1 MRRAPCLSLGLATVA
16 LAAMGAAGVAEA
28 QTPGPARYLNWAG
41 RGDVAMPASTVADSP
56 TAAPARLPN
65 RVIPHGGAYDIAPT
79 PPLVAE
85 APRRTLTPANAWLRA
100 PAPASE
106 APPPSQ
112 PPAARLPALAPPPS
126 RAPAPAP
133 VLPDYLPEQGGRGQ
147 PVPAEVATAPA
158 QPASAIVD
166 AAVDP
171 MAPRRDAFIFR
182 MQPASSPVPTVAPP
196 PQDQAQADRAPA
208 ATREPH
214 PVAVVAANP
223 DDRPAQQGAR
233 YYSVH
238 RQAGRAP
245 DAVSLPAPTY
255 VDALAITTPVTIAS
269 QDLAQPDQAP
279 TLIRDVQGRV
289 RAQPAAPE
297 GDYQ

>member
-1 MRRAPCLSLGLATVA
+1 MRRAPRLSLGLATIA
-16 LAAMGAAGVAEA
+16 LTAIGASGVAEA
-28 QTPGPARYLNWAG
+28 QTTAPARYLNWAG

-56 TAAPARLPN
+56 TTAAARRPN
-65 RVIPHGGAYDIAPT
+65 RVIPHGGAYEVAPP
-79 PPLVAE
+79 PPLTSE

-100 PAPASE
+100 PAPAAE
-106 APPPSQ
+106 APPPAQ
-112 PPAARLPALAPPPS
+112 PPAARLAAVAPPPT
-126 RAPAPAP
+126 RVPAPIQP
-133 VLPDYLPEQGGRGQ
+133 LPDYLPEQGGRGQ
-147 PVPAEVATAPA
+147 PVPAEVATATP
-158 QPASAIVD
+158 QPASAAVD
-166 AAVDP
+166 PVVDP

-182 MQPASSPVPTVAPP
+182 MRPPSSPAPTEAPP
-196 PQDQAQADRAPA
+196 PQDQAQAAPA
-208 ATREPH
+208 SAATAEPR

-238 RQAGRAP
+238 RQTGREP